1 MSDVSVSDLMVCL
14 CLVCQYVSV
23 SVSELTV
30 SVSACRKF
38 IKAEL
43 DRHRPSLGTCLGAF
57 AACFPVAFLEPD
69 LNQYNQ
75 YSIHGRLQERSLEAQ
90 GEATGGVGSRH
101 ERGGVR
107 SREVPD

>member
-1 MSDVSVSDLMVCL
+1 MSVSSLCLACRCLPVSDLTVGVC
-14 CLVCQYVSV
+14 V
-23 SVSELTV
+23 
-30 SVSACRKF
+30 CRKF

-90 GEATGGVGSRH
+90 GEITRGESEVTTREG
-101 ERGGVR
+101 RGGVTR
-107 SREVPD
+107 GEGWGH